1 MAEPEKKRP
10 VLLRLAA
17 EGVVPVLGGCAGALA
32 GGPEGGLAGVALGQ
46 AVEKGI
52 NLFGKGIVERWQGWF
67 GRNRAAAAAAVAELA
82 TIPPAEARE
91 QVRSIF
97 LDLSPGATAQE
108 ISLAVEFVA
117 AIPRAVDRA
126 LVPDAAGG
134 RSVPP
139 TVSFDDA
146 RSLLQLLP
154 EDVPPYPPTSELPST
169 PYQLVELIGSGGFGA
184 VYRAVSPTLQHL
196 PLAIKF
202 CLDRSLLPALNQE
215 RSNLE
220 RLMRAGGRGSGH
232 VVRLYGYDL
241 DHATPYLVYEY
252 VPGGDLTKLVAARR
266 TALGRAPDPAE
277 VLGWVTQIAEGL
289 AFAHRTGLVH
299 RDLKPANVLVAGD
312 SQAGP
317 SSSPELKLADFGLG
331 GVATMRAAARSRIG
345 ASTVDY
351 LSLADQASLFR
362 GAGTPL
368 YMSPEQRRGA
378 PPDPR
383 HDLYALGVV
392 WFQLLV
398 GDVSRELHHGWAKEL
413 AVRFG
418 VPQVHIGLIERC
430 VGWFDERPRDAD
442 ELLPRLKEAAAQPGP
457 AIAPLPEPLP
467 PVPASEVPTV
477 TATAAVTATPPPAA
491 GLRRSLLVTRVGQ
504 LDAAFTRVAELQQ
517 WKPWRTLILGFV
529 LAVAAGWLAWAMS
542 DVSYRSRSSQYQDG
556 ASGPFASKAINIGV
570 VTWLGVWL
578 GYSGLVWLVIRVR
591 TENAR
596 LYSDALAA
604 GLANEF
610 PAEAA
615 AWGGLAVLQDPVLV
629 RRIRDELIASEPAV
643 APVRQ
648 PSSAIGDARRRGVAA
663 SLARLEAAYAELG
676 EMKKWRFEITL
687 VYGFFIG
694 LLVGWLIGE
703 FVYSVRNSPTGFPMA
718 FRGYVD
724 WGANAVGFF
733 AGLFVWGLY
742 VWLIRSG
749 VQAVAADIRK
759 RAEGQIGELVA
770 DFPAEV
776 AGWGGRNVLRHPAT
790 VRQIRRELEPPA
802 PAAADVDKW
811 AKDFEKIRR
820 VLEPP
825 APAVA
830 SATSGIGP
838 DEVAADP
845 TRKTLLVAR
854 LRDVDKALEGLDNTV
869 GGSWVGFVLLCCM
882 AVPGAG
888 GGIWTLAWE
897 VGQLGRGLSLAAG
910 LVAATITA
918 VLSWWA
924 MAAIRRSGRRQT
936 TAAIDR
942 FAADYPRLV
951 ESWGGRNVLES
962 RETVGALIK
971 TYSPEPPPE
980 QPGWL
985 GRMFGG

>member
-67 GRNRAAAAAAVAELA
+67 GRNRAEAAAAIAELA
-82 TIPPAEARE
+82 AVAPAEARE

-97 LDLSPGATAQE
+97 LDLSPGATAQD
-108 ISLAVEFVA
+108 ISLAIEFVA

-126 LVPDAAGG
+126 LVPDAGGG

-154 EDVPPYPPTSELPST
+154 EDVPPYSPASGLPGT

-252 VPGGDLTKLVAARR
+252 VPGGDLTRLVAARR
-266 TALGRAPDPAE
+266 AALGRAPDPAE
-277 VLGWVTQIAEGL
+277 VLGWVTQVAEGL

-299 RDLKPANVLVAGD
+299 RDLKPANVLVSDESRAPGDEKKADAGLVTRH
-312 SQAGP
+312 
-317 SSSPELKLADFGLG
+317 SSLVTLRLADFGLG
-331 GVATMRAAARSRIG
+331 GVAAVRAAARSRIG
-345 ASTVDY
+345 VSTVDY

-392 WFQLLV
+392 WFQLLA
-398 GDVSRELHHGWAKEL
+398 GDVTRELHHGWAKEL

-418 VPQVHIGLIERC
+418 VPQGHIGLIERC

-442 ELLPRLKEAAAQPGP
+442 ELLPLLKEAGERPGP
-457 AIAPLPEPLP
+457 ASAPSPEPLP
-467 PVPASEVPTV
+467 PAPPSEVPTV
-477 TATAAVTATPPPAA
+477 TAAAADTATSQPAV
-491 GLRRSLLVTRVGQ
+491 GLRRSLLVSRIEK
-504 LDAAFTRVAELQQ
+504 LDAAFTRAISLER
-517 WKPWRTLILGFV
+517 WRPRKTLAIGFV
-529 LAVAAGWLAWAMS
+529 LGVAAGWLVWAQQ
-542 DVSYRSRSSQYQDG
+542 DANYRVYSQQYQVDNTGLFGSKSVTMGIG
-556 ASGPFASKAINIGV
+556 AFF
-570 VTWLGVWL
+570 GVWL
-578 GYSGLVWLVIRVR
+578 GSFGLVWVVTKGKLFF
-591 TENAR
+591 AR
-596 LYSDALAA
+596 MRAYALAA
-604 GLANEF
+604 DLANEF
-610 PAEAA
+610 PAEAG
-615 AWGGLAVLQDPVLV
+615 AWGGLAVLEDPVLV
-629 RRIRDELIASEPAV
+629 RRIRAELNPPAPPPV
-643 APVRQ
+643 APARE
-648 PSSAIGDARRRGVAA
+648 PSSATGEARRRGVAA
-663 SLARLEAAYAELG
+663 ALARLDATYTELDG
-676 EMKKWRFEITL
+676 MKKWRFEITL
-687 VYGFFIG
+687 VYGLVLG
-694 LLVGWLIGE
+694 LLAGWLIGE
-703 FVYSVRNSPTGFPMA
+703 FAYAASHSVYHFPKLFDA
-718 FRGYVD
+718 SYGEND
-724 WGANAVGFF
+724 WVANLVGFA
-733 AGLFVWGLY
+733 AGLFVWFVY

-749 VQAVAADIRK
+749 VIAVAEDIRK
-759 RAEGQIGELVA
+759 RAERLTEELAGE
-770 DFPAEV
+770 FPAEV
-776 AGWGGRNVLRHPAT
+776 VGWGGRSVLRHPAT
-790 VRQIRRELEPPA
+790 VRQIRRELDPPA
-802 PAAADVDKW
+802 PS
-811 AKDFEKIRR
+811 
-820 VLEPP
+820 
-825 APAVA
+825 APSPT
-830 SATSGIGP
+830 SATSAIGP

-845 TRKTLLVAR
+845 TRKVLLVAR
-854 LRDVDKALEGLDNTV
+854 LRDVDKAVDGAADAAGL
-869 GGSWVGFVLLCCM
+869 SWMGFFLLGLM
-882 AVPGAG
+882 LGPGAG
-888 GGIWTLAWE
+888 AGAFAVAQELRLNALAGGAF
-897 VGQLGRGLSLAAG
+897 
-910 LVAATITA
+910 LVVA
-918 VLSWWA
+918 VLTVLVLVWSS
-924 MAAIRRSGRRQT
+924 MAAIRRHFRQKAVT
-936 TAAIDR
+936 TVDR

-951 ESWGGRNVLES
+951 EGWGGRRVLES
-962 RETVGALIK
+962 RETLAALIK
-971 TYSPEPPPE
+971 TYDPAEGNRV
-980 QPGWL
+980 GWL
-985 GRMFGG
+985 RRLFGG